1 MLLSNTFIVVV
12 DVADCQLQFGGYM
25 GYSYRRNKAKTRCNE
40 RIYSAA
46 EEYGLYHWQI
56 ADLLGMREDTF
67 SKKLRYELPEEEQDL
82 IIATIRSYRKEY
94 SE

>member
-1 MLLSNTFIVVV
+1 
-12 DVADCQLQFGGYM
+12 M

>member
-25 GYSYRRNKAKTRCNE
+25 GYSYRRSKAKTRCNE